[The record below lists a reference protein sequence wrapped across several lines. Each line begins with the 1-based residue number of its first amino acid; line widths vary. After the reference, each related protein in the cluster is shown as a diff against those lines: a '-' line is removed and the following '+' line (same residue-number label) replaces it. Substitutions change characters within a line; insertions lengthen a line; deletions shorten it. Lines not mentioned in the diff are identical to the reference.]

1 MAMHGII
8 EEIDLQ
14 IDRFFRRHEGG
25 SSGGSDR
32 QGRSWGSAGHR
43 PPWTL
48 ATGSRRKE
56 KTSFDFCNVFLR
68 YFRFLVGLT
77 CGAISTSAK

>member
-1 MAMHGII
+1 MAVRGIS

-25 SSGGSDR
+25 SSGDSGR
-32 QGRSWGSAGHR
+32 QGCRWGSAARR

-48 ATGSRRKE
+48 ATRSRRKE
-56 KTSFDFCNVFLR
+56 KTSFDFCIVFLR
-68 YFRFLVGLT
+68 YFHFF
-77 CGAISTSAK
+77 